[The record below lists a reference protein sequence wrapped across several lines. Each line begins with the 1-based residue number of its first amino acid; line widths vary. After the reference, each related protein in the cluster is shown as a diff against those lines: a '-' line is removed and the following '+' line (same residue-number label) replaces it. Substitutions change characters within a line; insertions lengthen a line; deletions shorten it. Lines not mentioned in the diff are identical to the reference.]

1 MKIKNLSEFTNY
13 LVDNNFVTQAQLN
26 EAEELSKKK
35 GMPLDQAL
43 VEANAIS
50 DEHLGQ
56 LIAGH
61 NNWKFINLKKEIIDT
76 SVLRKIPEEMA
87 RNQRVIAYKKSKF
100 GIEVAIN
107 DPSDTILIHLLTKK
121 LGQNLNIHYA
131 TINDISQHFKLYKS
145 DIGKEFEDIISI
157 QEDKTIKN
165 YSSTIQIVNMLLT
178 RGYEKNA
185 SDIHIDPTENDTN
198 IRFRIDGVM
207 HDIIT
212 IPRDIHDSLISRIKV
227 MAHLRTDE
235 HQVPQD
241 GKLRYELNGEK
252 VDVRVSIVPTT
263 KGENVVMRLLSEK
276 SKQYTLEELGLS
288 KKDYTKLYKAIKKP
302 WGMILSTGPTGSGKT
317 TMLYAILKI
326 LNKSEVHIATIE
338 DPVEYNIDEIT
349 QIQVNPKTKLTF
361 GEGLKSIVRQDPD
374 IIMVGEIRD
383 RETADIA
390 VNSAMTGHLVLSTL
404 HTNDASTTLPRILD
418 IGIEPFLIASTVN
431 IAIGQRLVRKICMK
445 CIQSYE
451 TSMEDLK
458 EKMPADLAKKIMGD
472 KKKIMTY
479 EGKGCDLCNHTGYNG
494 RTGVFEIL
502 EIDNDIRKL
511 IMSNA
516 DADEVKAKAIENGMT
531 TMFDDAVE
539 KVLNGI
545 ITVEELLRVIKI

>member
-1 MKIKNLSEFTNY
+1 MKIKNLNKFTTF
-13 LVDNNFVTQAQLN
+13 LTDNNFITKEQLN
-26 EAEELSKKK
+26 EAADLANRKKI
-35 GMPLDQAL
+35 PLEQAL
-43 VEANAIS
+43 VENNAIS

-56 LIAGH
+56 LIASQ
-61 NNWKFINLKKEIIDT
+61 NNWKFINLKKEIVDNNI
-76 SVLRKIPEEMA
+76 LRRIPEEIA
-87 RNQRVIAYKKSKF
+87 RYQKVIAFKKSDT
-100 GIEVAIN
+100 GIEVALN
-107 DPSDTILIHLLTKK
+107 NPDNSILIHLLAKK
-121 LGQNLNIHYA
+121 LGQNLNVHYA
-131 TINDISQHFKLYKS
+131 TVNDIASHFKLYKS
-145 DIGKEFEDIISI
+145 DIGKEFEDIVSI
-157 QEDKTIKN
+157 KEKRIKN

-185 SDIHIDPTENDTN
+185 SDIHINPTENETT

-207 HDIIT
+207 HDIIS
-212 IPRDIHDSLISRIKV
+212 IPREIHDSLISRIKV

-252 VDVRVSIVPTT
+252 VDIRVSIVPTT

-276 SKQYTLEELGLS
+276 SRQYALDELGLS
-288 KKDYTKLYKAIKKP
+288 NKDYIKLSKAIKKP

-317 TMLYAILKI
+317 TMLYSILKI
-326 LNKSEVHIATIE
+326 LNKSEVNIATIE

-404 HTNDASTTLPRILD
+404 HTNDAATTLPRILD
-418 IGIEPFLIASTVN
+418 MGIEPFLIASTVN
-431 IAIGQRLVRKICMK
+431 IAIGQRLVRKICIK
-445 CIQSYE
+445 CIQSFE
-451 TSMEDLK
+451 TKIEDLK
-458 EKMPADLAKKIMGD
+458 EKVPVDIAEKIMKNKD
-472 KKKIMTY
+472 TIMTY
-479 EGKGCDLCNHTGYNG
+479 EGKGCELCNHTGYHG

-502 EIDNDIRKL
+502 EIDSDIKKL
-511 IMSNA
+511 IMQNA
-516 DADEVKAKAIENGMT
+516 DADEVKNKAVEKGMT
-531 TMFDDAVE
+531 TMFDDALD
-539 KVLNGI
+539 KALNGI
-545 ITVEELLRVIKI
+545 ITIEELFRVIKI